1 MIISELVQYYED
13 ESKRGNIPQ
22 RGWSAEKVSYEIR
35 LNEDGELIGLQS
47 IRLQEQR
54 RGKLADVPIK
64 LNVPQHETRTSGIKP
79 FFLCDKA
86 EYLLG
91 LNEDYGVAGPNEIQ
105 DESKKEKNKNKI
117 LREFEAS
124 KNLHLKILTHV
135 DSTIAKA
142 ICRFFEKWNP
152 DPEIVSKNVIIQ
164 QEWDGLSSGANIIF
178 SLNGM
183 QRAQNDSV
191 ISEAWNDWYQQKSSQ
206 DKTVTG
212 TCLITGKHSPIARI
226 HPLIKGVKG
235 AQSSGGALIAYN
247 KGKQAFE
254 SYGKR
259 DAQGYNAY
267 VSEYAAFAYTTALN
281 FLLSDVSHKK
291 QLGDTT
297 IVYWAKNENKLCQ
310 DIFSDFFDGDETRRM
325 TDSKLNDI
333 LGKIQDG
340 VPFDYQGVSIAYNNP
355 FYILGLSPNAAR
367 ISVRF
372 FS

>member
-142 ICRFFEKWNP
+142 ICRFFRKMEP
-152 DPEIVSKNVIIQ
+152 RS
-164 QEWDGLSSGANIIF
+164 
-178 SLNGM
+178 
-183 QRAQNDSV
+183 
-191 ISEAWNDWYQQKSSQ
+191 
-206 DKTVTG
+206 
-212 TCLITGKHSPIARI
+212 
-226 HPLIKGVKG
+226 
-235 AQSSGGALIAYN
+235 
-247 KGKQAFE
+247 
-254 SYGKR
+254 
-259 DAQGYNAY
+259 
-267 VSEYAAFAYTTALN
+267 
-281 FLLSDVSHKK
+281 
-291 QLGDTT
+291 
-297 IVYWAKNENKLCQ
+297 
-310 DIFSDFFDGDETRRM
+310 
-325 TDSKLNDI
+325 
-333 LGKIQDG
+333 
-340 VPFDYQGVSIAYNNP
+340 
-355 FYILGLSPNAAR
+355 
-367 ISVRF
+367 
-372 FS
+372 